1 MAYHI
6 FEFTTGLFHPSLSSL
21 KADVIPEETRAV
33 VMTMLRI
40 PMNIGVGLA
49 MWHVSFYY
57 TSCKLGTNVDYELG

>member
-21 KADVIPEETRAV
+21 KAEVIPEETRAV

-40 PMNIGVGLA
+40 PMNISVGIA
-49 MWHVSFYY
+49 MWHVSVMINK
-57 TSCKLGTNVDYELG
+57 CRVDTNVMVYVG

>member
-49 MWHVSFYY
+49 MWHVSLMMNRAA
-57 TSCKLGTNVDYELG
+57 SSSRR